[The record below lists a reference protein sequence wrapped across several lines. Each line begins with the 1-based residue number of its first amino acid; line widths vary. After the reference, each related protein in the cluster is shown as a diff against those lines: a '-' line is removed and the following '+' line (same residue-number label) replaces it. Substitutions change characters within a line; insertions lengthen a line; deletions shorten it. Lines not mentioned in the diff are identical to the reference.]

1 LGNEKEETIL
11 PLLPPPAPP
20 SMDRMKKKG
29 CVADGFL
36 SGYGGDINSSIA
48 LVNRSQCYYMHR
60 ALETWLKPPDFKL
73 ARKIQEKV
81 TKPNTVYGMFIAEA
95 IKTNADYRFPAED
108 RDFDFREMCRKGS
121 KNYWGEHSCKPSL
134 EREEYR
140 KYIRYI
146 TEEAMNM
153 GIQSFLFGQ
162 VFYQDSADLEK
173 SFMPEVIQEMREYAE
188 FRGME
193 IVIGAQTN
201 DITDEKYLRLF
212 DYIEGGVGLLD
223 DGRVEEGPC
232 FSRWWKKPG
241 DWCWALLWHHEFSD
255 KANNVFLHFD
265 WSGKLGD
272 DMSVFTKMD
281 EQERAETLRQ
291 LHRKFTSSGKGFLL
305 PLLATLHKD
314 NNGCHGPK
322 ERFYSASR
330 KYSCQDEEVINDI
343 LR

>member
-1 LGNEKEETIL
+1 MRYNRGMPSFLYNQDQSGSSKKQLIWSLVFLLLSAIVIGITIMLYLQDRTKKEEALKIEAVRIQEEQEIALWVEEQKENNITQETMPPSDLGNEKEETIL

-162 VFYQDSADLEK
+162 VFYQD
-173 SFMPEVIQEMREYAE
+173 
-188 FRGME
+188 
-193 IVIGAQTN
+193 
-201 DITDEKYLRLF
+201 
-212 DYIEGGVGLLD
+212 
-223 DGRVEEGPC
+223 
-232 FSRWWKKPG
+232 
-241 DWCWALLWHHEFSD
+241 
-255 KANNVFLHFD
+255 
-265 WSGKLGD
+265 
-272 DMSVFTKMD
+272 
-281 EQERAETLRQ
+281 
-291 LHRKFTSSGKGFLL
+291 
-305 PLLATLHKD
+305 
-314 NNGCHGPK
+314 
-322 ERFYSASR
+322 
-330 KYSCQDEEVINDI
+330 
-343 LR
+343 